1 MPNEITN
8 YQCPNCTAPLHF
20 SEKSG
25 LLECDYCESTFT
37 VEEVEALYHG
47 QNESAAAATQ
57 AAEAQEAEAQAEIA
71 WDEERDQIRPFSC
84 PSCGAELILP
94 VQTAASCCPYCGN
107 PTIVP
112 GKLSG
117 ARRPDYVIPF
127 RMSKQQAVDALK
139 RHYKGKPLLPKAFSS
154 ENHIEQI
161 QGVYV
166 PFWLMD
172 AEASGD
178 MDFQATRVFHRS
190 TPKEDITET
199 DHYLV
204 RRGGVQSFRR
214 VPADAS
220 QRMPDAHMDAI
231 EPFDYSDLKP
241 FSLSYLPG
249 FLADRY
255 DVEQK
260 DVKPRIENR
269 CRNTL
274 HDELMASAM
283 GYTTCVPTRQ
293 DFSVRTGEVKYA
305 MLPVWMLATQWKGQ
319 HFLFAMN
326 GQTGKLIG
334 DLPVDKSRLAA
345 FCGGAFAAVAVIAQL
360 IYLLG

>member
-1 MPNEITN
+1 MPKEITN

-20 SEKSG
+20 SEASG
-25 LLECDYCESTFT
+25 LLECDYCGSSFT
-37 VEEVEALYHG
+37 VEAVEEMYSA
-47 QNESAAAATQ
+47 QNESASAATQ
-57 AAEAQEAEAQAEIA
+57 AAETQEQTTQ
-71 WDEERDQIRPFSC
+71 WDEERDNIRPYSC

-94 VQTAASCCPYCGN
+94 AETAASCCPYCGN

-127 RMSKQQAVDALK
+127 KMNKAAAVAALK
-139 RHYKGKPLLPKAFSS
+139 KHYQGKPLLPRAFSS

-172 AEASGD
+172 ATASGE
-178 MDFQATRVFHRS
+178 MDFQATRVFHHS
-190 TPKEDITET
+190 TAKENITET
-199 DHYLV
+199 DHFLV
-204 RRGGVQSFRR
+204 RRGGSQSFRR

-231 EPFDYSDLKP
+231 EPFDYAELKP

-249 FLADRY
+249 FIADRY
-255 DVEQK
+255 DVEK
-260 DVKPRIENR
+260 EDVKPRVTGR
-269 CRNTL
+269 CRNSFADSL
-274 HDELMASAM
+274 RNSAA
-283 GYTTCVPTRQ
+283 GYATCVSTRE
-293 DFSVRTGEVKYA
+293 DISVETGDVKYA
-305 MLPVWMLATQWKGQ
+305 MLPVWMLATQWNGQ

-334 DLPVDKSRLAA
+334 DLPVDKSRLAG
-345 FCGGAFAAVAVIAQL
+345 FCGAAFAAVAVIAQL